1 MKNIGGEHVKQQ
13 GLLLTY
19 GLVFLITAIWGLNVV
34 FLKVLVE
41 NLPPQTMTAFRIM
54 IAGITAF
61 IIVYFAKSLR
71 GLSIKEWIFTLFGM
85 TFGVILHHLTLALGL
100 VTTAASTGSLILS
113 LVPLATAVLG
123 VIFLGEQ
130 LTKMRV
136 LGFILALAGVF
147 FIQGGSFSGLQ
158 LSQGEMFL
166 FISMF
171 AQAISFIFI
180 KKATARLDSKGVTA
194 IMNLGGSI
202 GLLLIALAVE
212 PDGLSEMTNA
222 SLGVYVILFISGTV
236 ATGVGHMVFNSAIQ
250 KIGASKT
257 AIFNNFV
264 PFFGVVFSVIFLNE
278 VIEPVQMIGFV
289 LIVAG
294 VLFGTG
300 YLERVWLKRQTKH
313 H

>member
-1 MKNIGGEHVKQQ
+1 MKQQ
-13 GLLLTY
+13 SLILTY

-54 IAGITAF
+54 IAGITAI

-71 GLSIKEWIFTLFGM
+71 ALSVREWLYTAFGM
-85 TFGVILHHLTLALGL
+85 IFGVILHHLTLALGL
-100 VTTAASTGSLILS
+100 MTTAASTGSLILS

-147 FIQGGSFSGLQ
+147 FIQGGSFSGLK
-158 LSQGEMFL
+158 LSQGELLL
-166 FISMF
+166 FTSMF

-180 KKATARLDSKGVTA
+180 KKATATLDSKAVTA
-194 IMNLGGSI
+194 IMNLAGSV
-202 GLLLIALAVE
+202 GLLLIAFIAE
-212 PDGLSEMTNA
+212 PDGLSNMTSA
-222 SLGVYVILFISGTV
+222 SLGVYIVLFTSGIV
-236 ATGVGHMVFNSAIQ
+236 ATGIGHMVFNSAIQ

-264 PFFGVVFSVIFLNE
+264 PFFGVLFSVIFLNE
-278 VIEPVQMIGFV
+278 MIELAQLIGFV
-289 LIVAG
+289 FIVAG

-300 YLERVWLKRQTKH
+300 YIERVWMKRQSKKAR
-313 H
+313 

>member
-1 MKNIGGEHVKQQ
+1 MKQQ
-13 GLLLTY
+13 SLMLTY

-54 IAGITAF
+54 IAGITAI

-71 GLSIKEWIFTLFGM
+71 GLSVREWLYTAFGM
-85 TFGVILHHLTLALGL
+85 IFGVILHHLTLALGL
-100 VTTAASTGSLILS
+100 MTTAASTGSLILS
-113 LVPLATAVLG
+113 LVPLATAVLA

-136 LGFILALAGVF
+136 LGFILALTGVF
-147 FIQGGSFSGLQ
+147 FIQGGSFSGLK
-158 LSQGEMFL
+158 LSQGELLL
-166 FISMF
+166 FTSMF

-180 KKATARLDSKGVTA
+180 KKATATLDSKAVTA
-194 IMNLGGSI
+194 IMNLAGSV
-202 GLLLIALAVE
+202 GLLLIAFIAE
-212 PDGLSEMTNA
+212 PDGLSNMTSA
-222 SLGVYVILFISGTV
+222 SLGVYIVLFTSGIV
-236 ATGVGHMVFNSAIQ
+236 ATGIGHMVFNSAIQ

-264 PFFGVVFSVIFLNE
+264 PFFGVLFSVIFLNE
-278 VIEPVQMIGFV
+278 MIEPAQLIGFV
-289 LIVAG
+289 FIVAG

-300 YLERVWLKRQTKH
+300 YIERVWMKRQSKKVR
-313 H
+313 